1 MISTISG
8 GPTVAGMSH
17 RSMKQ
22 YVRAAQ
28 FSQVLGIEVN
38 RHQEVPKVNWEPI
51 TFCQEEE
58 EGILY
63 PHDDPMIIRAEIA
76 DYDVGRVLIDTG
88 SSVSVIFVEAFREMG
103 ISDNQVDRQL
113 TPLLS
118 FSGDLVQPIGSVR
131 LPITFGTSPRRAT
144 TYDQFLIV
152 DCPTA
157 YNVIVGRT
165 ALTKI
170 KAHLSPHMLLMKF
183 PTPNGTGAIRG
194 NQLSARTCYATA
206 LKATSF
212 KLPDETMTVQG
223 LPNGT
228 GPVDDPRDESPTIHT
243 HPAEELE
250 TITLSDEQPDR
261 QVRIGTRLTANL
273 RTQFIEFLR
282 HHSEVFAW
290 SYEDM
295 PGIAPDVISHKL
307 TISPAY
313 KPVRQKRRSYDAER
327 YEAMRTEVEKLQ
339 TIGFIREATYPVW
352 LANSVM
358 VRKSA
363 GGWRMCQDY
372 TDLNKACPKDSFPLP
387 RIDQLVDATAG
398 HELLSFMDA
407 YSGYNQIFMHPPDSE
422 HTAFIT
428 DKGLYCY
435 NVMPFGLKNA
445 GATYQRLVNKIFA
458 GYIGNIMEVYVDDM
472 LVKSRTAEDHLQNLS
487 IMFGILKNYRMRLNP
502 KKCAFGV
509 SSGKFLGF
517 MISQRGIEAN
527 PEKIKAIIDMERP
540 RTMKDIQSLTGRVAA
555 LPRFISKATDKCVP
569 FFKALKGGK
578 RDITW
583 TAECDNAFQALK
595 NYMSKA
601 PLLSKPLPGEILYLY
616 LSVSGTAVSSVL
628 IRKPEK
634 AELPIFYVS
643 KALQSA
649 ELRYPPLEQ
658 LALALVVSTRRLRP
672 YFQAHGIKVL
682 TNQPLRQ
689 VLQKPEISGRLI
701 KWAIEL
707 GEFDIQFVPRPAEK
721 GQAVADF
728 ISELTPSTAQPTP
741 EAVTG
746 IALPD
751 AMDTERFDTTTPIW
765 DLHVDGSANQQGCG
779 AGLVLTT
786 PDGLKIEDALRFD
799 FRTSNNE
806 AEYEALL
813 AGLRLAKS
821 MNAKQVRIHSDSQLV
836 VNQVTADFAAK
847 DASMHAYLS
856 TAHQLLRSFQAY
868 EIKQIPRGENSHAD
882 ALARLASAINDKVGR
897 KVPVEILAQPSTVTS
912 EACAVRYEDTWM
924 SPIYLYLTNGT
935 LPEDKAQARKL
946 KYRSARYTVINDVLY
961 KRGYT
966 TPYLKCLTAERG
978 DYVLREIH
986 NGVCGDHS
994 GSRSLAYKV
1003 FRQGYFW
1010 PTMHQDANTLVR
1022 KCDKCQRF
1030 GNVPHIPAEPL
1041 TPIISPWPFAQWGLD
1056 LIGPMPQGKG
1066 QLDKAKGAW
1075 PEKLPEA
1082 LWAIRTSYRT
1092 STGETPFSLAF
1103 GSEAVVPVEI
1113 GEPSYRTETFAPKQN
1128 EEAMS
1133 LSLDLLEEHRAQ
1145 ANLRNEAYK
1154 QRVSRYYDS
1163 RVRPRSFRIGDWVMR
1178 KVSLATKDTTEGTLG
1193 PSWEGPYEIIGIL
1206 RSGTYRLRG
1215 SNGKA
1220 LGHPWNVEH
1229 LKYYYK

>member
-1 MISTISG
+1 
-8 GPTVAGMSH
+8 
-17 RSMKQ
+17 
-22 YVRAAQ
+22 
-28 FSQVLGIEVN
+28 
-38 RHQEVPKVNWEPI
+38 
-51 TFCQEEE
+51 
-58 EGILY
+58 
-63 PHDDPMIIRAEIA
+63 
-76 DYDVGRVLIDTG
+76 
-88 SSVSVIFVEAFREMG
+88 
-103 ISDNQVDRQL
+103 
-113 TPLLS
+113 
-118 FSGDLVQPIGSVR
+118 
-131 LPITFGTSPRRAT
+131 
-144 TYDQFLIV
+144 
-152 DCPTA
+152 
-157 YNVIVGRT
+157 
-165 ALTKI
+165 
-170 KAHLSPHMLLMKF
+170 
-183 PTPNGTGAIRG
+183 
-194 NQLSARTCYATA
+194 
-206 LKATSF
+206 
-212 KLPDETMTVQG
+212 
-223 LPNGT
+223 
-228 GPVDDPRDESPTIHT
+228 
-243 HPAEELE
+243 
-250 TITLSDEQPDR
+250 
-261 QVRIGTRLTANL
+261 
-273 RTQFIEFLR
+273 
-282 HHSEVFAW
+282 
-290 SYEDM
+290 
-295 PGIAPDVISHKL
+295 
-307 TISPAY
+307 
-313 KPVRQKRRSYDAER
+313 
-327 YEAMRTEVEKLQ
+327 
-339 TIGFIREATYPVW
+339 
-352 LANSVM
+352 
-358 VRKSA
+358 
-363 GGWRMCQDY
+363 
-372 TDLNKACPKDSFPLP
+372 
-387 RIDQLVDATAG
+387 
-398 HELLSFMDA
+398 
-407 YSGYNQIFMHPPDSE
+407 
-422 HTAFIT
+422 
-428 DKGLYCY
+428 
-435 NVMPFGLKNA
+435 
-445 GATYQRLVNKIFA
+445 
-458 GYIGNIMEVYVDDM
+458 
-472 LVKSRTAEDHLQNLS
+472 
-487 IMFGILKNYRMRLNP
+487 MFGILKEYRMRLNP

-540 RTMKDIQSLTGRVAA
+540 KTTKDIESLTGRVAA
-555 LPRFISKATDKCVP
+555 LTRFISKATDKCVP

-658 LALALVVSTRRLRP
+658 LALALVVSARRLRP

-728 ISELTPSTAQPTP
+728 ISELTPATVQPASEAFTETILPYQTGAKCLDTSTP
-741 EAVTG
+741 V
-746 IALPD
+746 
-751 AMDTERFDTTTPIW
+751 W
-765 DLHVDGSANQQGCG
+765 CLHVDGSANQQGCG

-786 PDGLKIEDALRFD
+786 PDGLKIEYALRFD

-821 MNAKQVRIHSDSQLV
+821 MNAKQIRIHSDSQLI

-847 DASMHAYLS
+847 DASMYAYLS
-856 TAHQLLRSFQAY
+856 TAHRLLRSFQAY

-897 KVPVEILAQPSTVTS
+897 KEPVEILAQPSTVTS

-924 SPIYLYLTNGT
+924 SPIYLYLTKGT

-946 KYRSARYTVINDVLY
+946 RYRSARYTVINDVLY

-966 TPYLKCLTAERG
+966 TPYLKCLTAEQG
-978 DYVLREIH
+978 EDILREIH
-986 NGVCGDHS
+986 SGVCGDHS

-1010 PTMHQDANTLVR
+1010 PTMHQDANTLVKR
-1022 KCDKCQRF
+1022 CDKCQRF

-1041 TPIISPWPFAQWGLD
+1041 TPIVSPWPFAQWGLD

-1066 QLDKAKGAW
+1066 QAKYAVVAVDYFTKWLDKAKGAW

-1113 GEPSYRTETFAPKQN
+1113 GEPSYRTEAFAPKQN

-1133 LSLDLLEEHRAQ
+1133 LNLDLLEEHRAQ

-1178 KVSLATKDTTEGTLG
+1178 KVSLVTKDTTEGTLG
-1193 PSWEGPYEIIGIL
+1193 PSWEGPYEVIGIL

-1215 SNGKA
+1215 TNGKA

>member
-1 MISTISG
+1 
-8 GPTVAGMSH
+8 
-17 RSMKQ
+17 
-22 YVRAAQ
+22 
-28 FSQVLGIEVN
+28 
-38 RHQEVPKVNWEPI
+38 
-51 TFCQEEE
+51 
-58 EGILY
+58 
-63 PHDDPMIIRAEIA
+63 
-76 DYDVGRVLIDTG
+76 
-88 SSVSVIFVEAFREMG
+88 
-103 ISDNQVDRQL
+103 
-113 TPLLS
+113 
-118 FSGDLVQPIGSVR
+118 
-131 LPITFGTSPRRAT
+131 
-144 TYDQFLIV
+144 
-152 DCPTA
+152 
-157 YNVIVGRT
+157 
-165 ALTKI
+165 
-170 KAHLSPHMLLMKF
+170 
-183 PTPNGTGAIRG
+183 
-194 NQLSARTCYATA
+194 
-206 LKATSF
+206 
-212 KLPDETMTVQG
+212 
-223 LPNGT
+223 
-228 GPVDDPRDESPTIHT
+228 
-243 HPAEELE
+243 
-250 TITLSDEQPDR
+250 
-261 QVRIGTRLTANL
+261 
-273 RTQFIEFLR
+273 
-282 HHSEVFAW
+282 
-290 SYEDM
+290 M
-295 PGIAPDVISHKL
+295 PGITPDVISHKL
-307 TISPAY
+307 AISPAY

-358 VRKSA
+358 VRKST

-555 LPRFISKATDKCVP
+555 LTRFISKATDKCVP

-658 LALALVVSTRRLRP
+658 LALALVVSARRLRP

-765 DLHVDGSANQQGCG
+765 GLHVDGSANLQGCG

-786 PDGLKIEDALRFD
+786 PDGLKIEYALRFD

-821 MNAKQVRIHSDSQLV
+821 MNAKQVRIHSDSQLI

-897 KVPVEILAQPSTVTS
+897 KVPVEILVQPSTATS
-912 EACAVRYEDTWM
+912 EACAVRYGDTWM

-966 TPYLKCLTAERG
+966 TPYLKCLTAEHG

-1066 QLDKAKGAW
+1066 QVKYAVVAVDYFTKWVEAEPLATITAAKIEDFVWTHICCRFGIPYAIITDNGRQFDSELFRQFCTRLKINLFFASPAHPQSNGQVEAINKIVKKLLKRQLDKAKGAW

-1103 GSEAVVPVEI
+1103 APVQSWSPYASDAPQNNSVY
-1113 GEPSYRTETFAPKQN
+1113 PSCTTDAGVN
-1128 EEAMS
+1128 
-1133 LSLDLLEEHRAQ
+1133 LSFE
-1145 ANLRNEAYK
+1145 RNGVLIV
-1154 QRVSRYYDS
+1154 QRC
-1163 RVRPRSFRIGDWVMR
+1163 
-1178 KVSLATKDTTEGTLG
+1178 T
-1193 PSWEGPYEIIGIL
+1193 
-1206 RSGTYRLRG
+1206 
-1215 SNGKA
+1215 SN
-1220 LGHPWNVEH
+1220 
-1229 LKYYYK
+1229 Y

>member
-1 MISTISG
+1 
-8 GPTVAGMSH
+8 
-17 RSMKQ
+17 
-22 YVRAAQ
+22 
-28 FSQVLGIEVN
+28 
-38 RHQEVPKVNWEPI
+38 
-51 TFCQEEE
+51 
-58 EGILY
+58 
-63 PHDDPMIIRAEIA
+63 
-76 DYDVGRVLIDTG
+76 
-88 SSVSVIFVEAFREMG
+88 
-103 ISDNQVDRQL
+103 
-113 TPLLS
+113 
-118 FSGDLVQPIGSVR
+118 
-131 LPITFGTSPRRAT
+131 
-144 TYDQFLIV
+144 
-152 DCPTA
+152 
-157 YNVIVGRT
+157 
-165 ALTKI
+165 
-170 KAHLSPHMLLMKF
+170 
-183 PTPNGTGAIRG
+183 
-194 NQLSARTCYATA
+194 
-206 LKATSF
+206 
-212 KLPDETMTVQG
+212 
-223 LPNGT
+223 
-228 GPVDDPRDESPTIHT
+228 
-243 HPAEELE
+243 
-250 TITLSDEQPDR
+250 
-261 QVRIGTRLTANL
+261 
-273 RTQFIEFLR
+273 
-282 HHSEVFAW
+282 
-290 SYEDM
+290 M

-307 TISPAY
+307 TISSAY

-327 YEAMRTEVEKLQ
+327 YEAMRTEVEKLE

-358 VRKSA
+358 VRKST

-487 IMFGILKNYRMRLNP
+487 IMFGILKEYWMRLNP

-527 PEKIKAIIDMERP
+527 PEKIKAILDMERP
-540 RTMKDIQSLTGRVAA
+540 KTTKDIQSLTGRVAA
-555 LPRFISKATDKCVP
+555 LTRFISKATDKCVP

-583 TAECDNAFQALK
+583 TVECDNAFQALK

-616 LSVSGTAVSSVL
+616 LSQGT
-628 IRKPEK
+628 PECGT
-634 AELPIFYVS
+634 S
-643 KALQSA
+643 
-649 ELRYPPLEQ
+649 
-658 LALALVVSTRRLRP
+658 VSTTRAAGSGPCCLGTKASAILPGTRDQSP
-672 YFQAHGIKVL
+672 D
-682 TNQPLRQ
+682 
-689 VLQKPEISGRLI
+689 QKPEISGRLI

-728 ISELTPSTAQPTP
+728 ISELTPATVQPTS
-741 EAVTG
+741 EAITET
-746 IALPD
+746 ILPD
-751 AMDTERFDTTTPIW
+751 QPGAERLDTSTPVW
-765 DLHVDGSANQQGCG
+765 GLHVDGSANQQGCG

-786 PDGLKIEDALRFD
+786 PDGQKIEYALRFD

-821 MNAKQVRIHSDSQLV
+821 MNAKQIRIHSDSQLI

-847 DASMHAYLS
+847 DASMYAYLS

-924 SPIYLYLTNGT
+924 SPIYVYLTNGT

-946 KYRSARYTVINDVLY
+946 RYRSARYTVINDVLY

-966 TPYLKCLTAERG
+966 TPYLKCLTAEQG
-978 DYVLREIH
+978 EYILREIH
-986 NGVCGDHS
+986 SGVCGDHS
-994 GSRSLAYKV
+994 GSRSLAYKA

-1010 PTMHQDANTLVR
+1010 PTMHQDANSLVKR
-1022 KCDKCQRF
+1022 CDKCQRF

-1041 TPIISPWPFAQWGLD
+1041 TPIVSPWPFAQWGLD

-1066 QLDKAKGAW
+1066 QVKYAVVAVDYFTKWVEAEPLATITVAKIEDFVWTHICCRFGIPYAIITDNGRQFDSELFRQFCTRLKINLFFASPAHPQSNGQVEAINKIVKKLLKRQLDKAKGAW

-1092 STGETPFSLAF
+1092 STGETPFSMAF
-1103 GSEAVVPVEI
+1103 GSEAVNDLNVLGQSPVFDEVLRGHSPQVTYQI
-1113 GEPSYRTETFAPKQN
+1113 NNTVYSGAYYLADGIYPRWTTFVKTIPNPQSEK
-1128 EEAMS
+1128 E
-1133 LSLDLLEEHRAQ
+1133 
-1145 ANLRNEAYK
+1145 
-1154 QRVSRYYDS
+1154 
-1163 RVRPRSFRIGDWVMR
+1163 RSFASFQEGYR
-1178 KVSLATKDTTEGTLG
+1178 KDVERCF
-1193 PSWEGPYEIIGIL
+1193 GIL
-1206 RSGTYRLRG
+1206 QARWAIIRGAAQMLDEEVLRSIMMTCIILHNMIVEDEYDYDAPEVFEPDPMNMALTRIYERPMGP
-1215 SNGKA
+1215 NG
-1220 LGHPWNVEH
+1220 LPMEPEPLLQDGRFNNPMIDRYQEMQSSYVHERRQVDLIEH
-1229 LKYYYK
+1229 CGR